1 MNQKTKELT
10 AEEIEENR
18 KEKQKIAAYKRRKKA
33 DNKWKNS
40 GLKMKKVQLHQET
53 LDGLKSIAEKR
64 RFHFSSEELGYDDI
78 SLLVTMLV
86 DWELGD
92 GSFDVTDHETV
103 VLKRLHLTAKYCT
116 TDNDERKAMDIT
128 EIQKLFEDCGYSLR
142 KDTIWRLL
150 RREVSE
156 VDLNWSPD
164 VINALLDEEQV
175 KTVIV
180 EIGYY
185 L

>member
-1 MNQKTKELT
+1 MLKEDEKLT
-10 AEEIEENR
+10 AEEKKR
-18 KEKQKIAAYKRRKKA
+18 IAAYKRRKKA

-40 GLKMKKVQLHQET
+40 GLKMKKIQLHQET
-53 LDGLKSIAEKR
+53 LNGLKSIAEKR

-78 SLLVTMLV
+78 SLLITMLV

-103 VLKRLHLTAKYCT
+103 VLKRLHLTAKYCMK
-116 TDNDERKAMDIT
+116 DNDERKAMDIT
-128 EIQKLFEDCGYSLR
+128 EIQKLFEDCDYSLR
-142 KDTIWRLL
+142 KDTIQRLL

-156 VDLNWSPD
+156 TDLNWSPD
-164 VINALLDEEQV
+164 VIRALLDEEQV

-185 L
+185 WN